1 VLSECEKAIE
11 YTQKSEAVMDLLN
24 SYTKSDLTQVDKA
37 IELREKLAL
46 LSEQRRNKE
55 ASRKEVAFLS
65 IRAAETFE
73 LGQTAIENLMCQS
86 RLF

>member
-1 VLSECEKAIE
+1 
-11 YTQKSEAVMDLLN
+11 MDLLN

-73 LGQTAIENLMCQS
+73 LGQTAMENLMCQA

>member
-1 VLSECEKAIE
+1 
-11 YTQKSEAVMDLLN
+11 MDLLN
-24 SYTKSDLTQVDKA
+24 SYTRSDLSQADKA
-37 IELREKLAL
+37 IEIKEKLAL
-46 LSEQRRNKE
+46 LATLKQNKE

-73 LGQTAIENLMCQS
+73 LGQTAMENLMCQA